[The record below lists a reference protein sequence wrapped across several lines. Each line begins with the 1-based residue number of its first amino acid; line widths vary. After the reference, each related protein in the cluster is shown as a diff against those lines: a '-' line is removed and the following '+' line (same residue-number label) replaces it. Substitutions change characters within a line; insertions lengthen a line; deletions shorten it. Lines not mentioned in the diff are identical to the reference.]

1 MVCLR
6 FALKRGEKSARKEK
20 ETRALFFHQIN
31 LVRDHERDWEEKN
44 QRRGDQGGKDS
55 ALDGPTDSPKVARNF
70 WLGFSLLY
78 LLLKRFWQ
86 PLPGKKAWSNK
97 KRRKSSDQRW
107 RFVRKTGFARNG
119 ASFTSFARPAKGI
132 SAMLSERIAIF
143 SAGKR
148 VLLNLID
155 WCPRKRCN

>member
-1 MVCLR
+1 MQERKKKSELCFSIKSTLSAITR
-6 FALKRGEKSARKEK
+6 GIEKKRIRGGAIRGERTRLWMDRLTLRSSSQLLIRLFIALSIIEK
-20 ETRALFFHQIN
+20 VLTAPPG
-31 LVRDHERDWEEKN
+31 EKA
-44 QRRGDQGGKDS
+44 G
-55 ALDGPTDSPKVARNF
+55 
-70 WLGFSLLY
+70 
-78 LLLKRFWQ
+78 
-86 PLPGKKAWSNK
+86 SNK

-119 ASFTSFARPAKGI
+119 ASFTSFARPATGL